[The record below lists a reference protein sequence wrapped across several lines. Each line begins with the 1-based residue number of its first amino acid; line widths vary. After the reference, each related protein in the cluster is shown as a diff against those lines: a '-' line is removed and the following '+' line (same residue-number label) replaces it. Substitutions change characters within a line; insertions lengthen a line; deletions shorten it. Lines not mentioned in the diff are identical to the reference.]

1 MTFSVVPLHF
11 TTPSLRVFL
20 GLHLAFPIMPDSMGR
35 SIANTDLSDRD
46 CSLQPETIA
55 TCLVVWALL
64 GMADTIVEAIITVTS
79 SDFYETSPMLRGGNR
94 GSNTA
99 EFKSEQCLV
108 R

>member
-1 MTFSVVPLHF
+1 MLIDTHKYYHVILKE
-11 TTPSLRVFL
+11 FL
-20 GLHLAFPIMPDSMGR
+20 VSNKMMR
-35 SIANTDLSDRD
+35 
-46 CSLQPETIA
+46 
-55 TCLVVWALL
+55 LV
-64 GMADTIVEAIITVTS
+64 VEAIITVTS